1 MSTMSAVVA
10 RARESTAPF
19 SGVTIRYTRTAD
31 DMAAR
36 VDLARRAF
44 EELNDGLPY
53 DEGRVRRT
61 FERKAQQADRCL
73 LQAEL
78 EGRVIGGL
86 IGAVG
91 PHYHSPALGASL
103 QGFYVL
109 PEHRGSLAAVKLL
122 HGFRRWARTNG
133 AVRMYVGVNSGIDIA
148 RTDRFLK
155 RLGFRMTGGNYRL
168 AL

>member
-1 MSTMSAVVA
+1 MSA
-10 RARESTAPF
+10 RARETATP
-19 SGVTIRYTRTAD
+19 SSPVTIRFTRTAED
-31 DMAAR
+31 IAAR
-36 VDLARRAF
+36 MALARRAF

-61 FERKAQQADRCL
+61 FEQKVQREDRCL

-78 EGRVIGGL
+78 DGRVIGGL

-122 HGFRRWARTNG
+122 HGFRRWAATNG
-133 AVRMYVGVNSGIDIA
+133 AARMYVGVTSGIDIA
-148 RTDRFLK
+148 RTDRLFR
-155 RLGFRMTGGNYRL
+155 RLGFRPKGGNYEA